1 MTDNKRRLEGV
12 SVLILE
18 DDYYLATDLQDTL
31 EDAGARVLGPFAC
44 VATATD
50 ALAADRPDCALLDLN
65 LGNGISLDLPRL
77 LARQA
82 IPFAFVT
89 GYDRAAIPSSSR
101 RTRAR
106 RSRSH
111 SAARFSSSRTCAA
124 SGHPSRERHRTI
136 TWRAEAEVIGVEL
149 ADRRECAP
157 VPDRD
162 LRSCPQDQP
171 LVAQRLD

>member
-1 MTDNKRRLEGV
+1 MTDDKRRLEGV

-89 GYDRAAIPSSSR
+89 GYDRAAIPSE
-101 RTRAR
+101 
-106 RSRSH
+106 
-111 SAARFSSSRTCAA
+111 FA
-124 SGHPSRERHRTI
+124 SYA
-136 TWRAEAEVIGVEL
+136 RAEKPIALGRAVQLVEDMCGV
-149 ADRRECAP
+149 RTP
-157 VPDRD
+157 V
-162 LRSCPQDQP
+162 
-171 LVAQRLD
+171 A